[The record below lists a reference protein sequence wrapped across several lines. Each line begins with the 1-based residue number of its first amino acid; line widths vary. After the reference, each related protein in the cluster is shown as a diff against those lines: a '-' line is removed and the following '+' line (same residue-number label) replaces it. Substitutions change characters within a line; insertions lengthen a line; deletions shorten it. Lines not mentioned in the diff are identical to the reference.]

1 MVANGQLVALAP
13 ADQLRDRLEDPAVAA
28 SLNSLLDHADLLA
41 ILVTGLDGLV
51 RRGDEISES
60 LSSAVGEL
68 RGPAASLSAGLPGF
82 DQVKADLGAIDVHA
96 LVASL
101 TSLTSALVAA
111 TPTLDKLLHSPLV
124 DPQAAD
130 VLAELGQALVE
141 GKTAAA
147 ADPGGPKGLF
157 GLWRVSKDTDI
168 NRGLGFLVHVA
179 RAFGRQL
186 PK

>member
-1 MVANGQLVALAP
+1 MSANGQVVALSP
-13 ADQLRDRLEDPAVAA
+13 ADQLRDRLDDPAIAA

-51 RRGDEISES
+51 RRGDQISDS
-60 LSSAVGEL
+60 VASAVDEI
-68 RGPAASLSAGLPGF
+68 RG
-82 DQVKADLGAIDVHA
+82 
-96 LVASL
+96 ASL
-101 TSLTSALVAA
+101 TANLPGLDEVKAGLGSVDLQALASLASALVAA
-111 TPTLDKLLHSPLV
+111 APTMNKILNSPLV

-141 GKTAAA
+141 GKAAAA

-157 GLWRVSKDTDI
+157 GLWRVSKDKDI
-168 NRGLGFLVHVA
+168 NRGLGFLVQVA